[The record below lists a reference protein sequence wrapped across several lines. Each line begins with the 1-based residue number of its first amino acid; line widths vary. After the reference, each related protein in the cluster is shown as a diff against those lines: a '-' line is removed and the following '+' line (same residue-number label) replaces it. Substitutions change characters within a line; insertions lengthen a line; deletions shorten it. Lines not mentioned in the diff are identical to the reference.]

1 MDKQIKAEVI
11 ILYVSQAVALLAA
24 AYCAWVSSRVEAVLF
39 SGRTAIVWNILLAVV
54 IIANLRIA
62 RHDLKHFSE
71 LSFRLF
77 YDSIPTLSF
86 STDMKIKEG
95 KITEAEATNFRRK
108 IRKILDWAGVFDS
121 AASPFFFID
130 LMVMLEVTGFAITKS
145 IAENRICFSS
155 MHCLAALLVSVQT
168 LWLYIL
174 SSHIFI
180 SLYFWIDRKYL
191 WYKEHDS
198 KGNHEKN
205 N

>member
-11 ILYVSQAVALLAA
+11 ILFVSQAVAFLAA

-39 SGRTAIVWNILLAVV
+39 YGRAAIAGNILLAVV

-62 RHDLKHFSE
+62 RHEFNFFSQMSGRYIIDNTFN
-71 LSFRLF
+71 LYF
-77 YDSIPTLSF
+77 Y
-86 STDMKIKEG
+86 TDVKVKEG
-95 KITEAEATNFRRK
+95 EITEAEAAISRRK
-108 IRKILDWAGVFDS
+108 IRKICYWTGIFSRADS
-121 AASPFFFID
+121 YFFFID

>member
-121 AASPFFFID
+121 ASSPFFFID

-155 MHCLAALLVSVQT
+155 MHCLAALLVSVQN
-168 LWLYIL
+168 LLG
-174 SSHIFI
+174 
-180 SLYFWIDRKYL
+180 
-191 WYKEHDS
+191 E
-198 KGNHEKN
+198 
-205 N
+205 